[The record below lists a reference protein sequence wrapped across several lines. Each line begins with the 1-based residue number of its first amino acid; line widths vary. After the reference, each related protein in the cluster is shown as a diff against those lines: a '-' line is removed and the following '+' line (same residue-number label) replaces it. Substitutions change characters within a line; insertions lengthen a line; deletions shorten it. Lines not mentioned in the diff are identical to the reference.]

1 MKDNVNNKKK
11 QKKERIFKAA
21 LLQFSIDGYE
31 NTSMDQIAIKSDVAK
46 GTLYYYFKNKEE
58 LFKYILEE
66 GINILYKEVH
76 KSVENITD
84 PLEKIVSICEH
95 QIKTALANKAIFK
108 MLISELWGKQISHQY
123 LKEQIKKYIIE
134 MSKIIEEGQ
143 KQKHIKPGNP
153 LLMSYNIFGAFIST
167 GIYEIINTSII
178 SEDEIIKNSID
189 FMLNGICE

>member
-1 MKDNVNNKKK
+1 MKDNVIKKK
-11 QKKERIFKAA
+11 EQKKERIFKAA
-21 LLQFSIDGYE
+21 LLEFSINGYE
-31 NTSMDQIAIKSDVAK
+31 NTSMDQIAIISNVAK

-66 GINILYKEVH
+66 GINILYKEAH
-76 KSVENITD
+76 ESVENISN
-84 PLEKIVSICEH
+84 PLEKIVLICEH
-95 QIKTALANKAIFK
+95 QIKKALSNKAIFK
-108 MLISELWGKQISHQY
+108 MLIAELWGKQIRHEY
-123 LKEQIKKYIIE
+123 LKEKIKKYIVE

-143 KQKHIKPGNP
+143 KQKQIKPGNP

-178 SEDEIIKNSID
+178 SEDEIIKNSIN